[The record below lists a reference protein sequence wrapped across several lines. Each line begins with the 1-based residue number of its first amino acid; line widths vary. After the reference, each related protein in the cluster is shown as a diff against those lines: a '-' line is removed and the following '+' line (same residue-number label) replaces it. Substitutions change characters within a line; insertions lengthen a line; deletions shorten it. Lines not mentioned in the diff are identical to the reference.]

1 MGHSP
6 QWGMEIVWYFF
17 LGGIAAGAYFVA
29 ALADLLGD
37 DGDRPV
43 VRAGYLLA
51 LPLALALPILLT
63 LDLGTPGRAFNMFLR
78 FELQSPMSVGSWAL
92 LGFGL
97 FAAASAALILFE
109 ERLHWAPGVRKQVG
123 LVGALL
129 GFFIASYTGV
139 LLGTTNRPF
148 WGGSNLLGALFLASA
163 ASTGVA
169 AIALW
174 LLSRGSL
181 GSRLWERLRTLDEV
195 VLVLEVVILAGFL
208 GLLGD
213 ASAPVISGRFAPA
226 FWAFLVLGLG
236 VPFALQFGMTFFR
249 AKVPASRG
257 VIALSAV
264 LLLLGG
270 FVLRYLVVVAG
281 QA

>member
-17 LGGIAAGAYFVA
+17 LGGIAAGAYFIA

-37 DGDRPV
+37 EGDKPV
-43 VRAGYLLA
+43 VRTGYLIA
-51 LPLALALPILLT
+51 LPLAVVLPVLLT
-63 LDLGTPGRAFNMFLR
+63 LDLGSPGRAFNMFLR
-78 FELQSPMSVGSWAL
+78 FELASPMSVGSWAL

-97 FAAASAALILFE
+97 FAAASAGLILFE
-109 ERLHWAPGVRKQVG
+109 DRLPWAPEVRRRVG
-123 LVGALL
+123 LAGALF

-169 AIALW
+169 AIVLGLQA
-174 LLSRGSL
+174 RGSL

-195 VLVLEVVILAGFL
+195 VLILEVVILAGFL

-213 ASAPVISGRFAPA
+213 ASTPVISGPFAPV
-226 FWAFLVLGLG
+226 FWAFLVLGLA

-249 AKVPASRG
+249 HKVPATRG
-257 VIALSAV
+257 TVALSAG

-270 FVLRYLVVVAG
+270 FALRYLVVVAG